1 MFPYLILGFA
11 ILAGVLLAGRWFT
24 TADPKLL
31 VKVLKWGLLGVIGT
45 VALFFLFTG
54 RMAWAIFALPAL
66 LPWLM
71 RARAAHRMFK
81 TFSRMTSGWGGRA
94 AGQSSDVETRF
105 LRMVLDHDSGRMS
118 GEVIDGDYAGRTL
131 AGMSLDE
138 LLNLL
143 QTCWVEDQPSA
154 QVLEAYLDREHPDWR
169 ERVQEEAPGD
179 AGGDAGGTGS
189 RGPRRGKGHMTREEA
204 WKILGLESGAGE
216 QEIKDAHHRLISNM
230 HPDRGGSTYLAAQIN
245 LAKDVLLGK

>member
-31 VKVLKWGLLGVIGT
+31 VKVFRWTLLGVIGT

-143 QTCWVEDQPSA
+143 KTCWVEDQPSA
-154 QVLEAYLDREHPDWR
+154 QVLVPLHVPNPLVTSHGSSPRPSSVCPSQLLSTPSHTSM
-169 ERVQEEAPGD
+169 PG
-179 AGGDAGGTGS
+179 AS
-189 RGPRRGKGHMTREEA
+189 SLH
-204 WKILGLESGAGE
+204 
-216 QEIKDAHHRLISNM
+216 
-230 HPDRGGSTYLAAQIN
+230 STSA
-245 LAKDVLLGK
+245 